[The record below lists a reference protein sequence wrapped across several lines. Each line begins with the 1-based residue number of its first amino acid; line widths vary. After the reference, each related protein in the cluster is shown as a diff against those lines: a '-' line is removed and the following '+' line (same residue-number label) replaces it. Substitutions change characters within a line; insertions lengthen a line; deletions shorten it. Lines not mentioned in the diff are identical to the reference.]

1 MNWCRN
7 TSFRF
12 KNNRQCLYFSSA
24 TSNLQV
30 SARSGPDSDTLEKHP
45 TFAVCTAK
53 AQVKEQ
59 LELTCEEQTLYTG
72 WLKMGFFWSKK
83 ESRSYSRSK
92 NCHRQFQLRA
102 TERVDPIRLAQC
114 YVALR
119 PASLVLPLGT
129 AIPSAAADEPDAG
142 VGNHAERAQAVEK
155 EP

>member
-72 WLKMGFFWSKK
+72 LAENGILLEQERIPFVFSKQK
-83 ESRSYSRSK
+83 LSQTVS
-92 NCHRQFQLRA
+92 
-102 TERVDPIRLAQC
+102 T
-114 YVALR
+114 
-119 PASLVLPLGT
+119 
-129 AIPSAAADEPDAG
+129 
-142 VGNHAERAQAVEK
+142 
-155 EP
+155 